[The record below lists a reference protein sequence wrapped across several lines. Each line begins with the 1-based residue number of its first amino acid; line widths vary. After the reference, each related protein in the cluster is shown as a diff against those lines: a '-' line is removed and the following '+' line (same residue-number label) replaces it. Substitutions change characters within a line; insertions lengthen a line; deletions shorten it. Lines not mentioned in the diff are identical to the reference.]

1 MTNDDQMLDELMQ
14 DIRDRDAA
22 RVALTDW
29 LISGEM
35 PGSDWQSRDP
45 RRTTVEGSLRSEAL
59 VLGAVLDLIREDVQ
73 EALDEGLPE
82 ATIFAALDLPPEIV
96 SLALSGIRHLNDKE
110 N

>member
-29 LISGEM
+29 LISGQM
-35 PGSDWQSRDP
+35 PGGDWQERDP
-45 RRTTVEGSLRSEAL
+45 RRTTIEGSLRSEAL
-59 VLGAVLDLIREDVQ
+59 VLGAVLDLLHEDVQ
-73 EALDEGLPE
+73 EARDEGLPE
-82 ATIFAALDLPPEIV
+82 DTIIAALDLPAEIAL
-96 SLALSGIRHLNDKE
+96 LALREGHPLNGKE